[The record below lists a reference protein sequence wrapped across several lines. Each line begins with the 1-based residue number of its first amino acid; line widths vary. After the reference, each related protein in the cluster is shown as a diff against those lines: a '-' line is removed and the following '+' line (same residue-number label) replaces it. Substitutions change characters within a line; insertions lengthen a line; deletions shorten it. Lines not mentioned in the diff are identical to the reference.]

1 MCDEAGTSLTADD
14 GGVQARERPKVLQSG
29 GIVTRWRPCRHPL
42 TGPRRRASPRP
53 ARGRRCPRV
62 RPLGGSSR
70 MRHRVARHGPPT
82 ASPRR
87 GGPEERHP
95 RRHGGRRRPRPERH
109 HRGRDLDRGHHRQAP
124 GTCRRQRA
132 DRLRHVRRKLDRRC
146 VVHRRRRGHH
156 SRRARAPG
164 ALLPQGR
171 RRPGVRRQD
180 RRRSPRGGGPG
191 PRWAHPARL
200 ARPHGVRLLDTADAR
215 RHHVSRARRAAD
227 AVLRGMLGRAEIE
240 AARQRLKGAIYETPC
255 PYSQTLSEI
264 SGVRC
269 FVKLENLQMTGS
281 FKERGAANLLLQLDP
296 AERASGVAAASAGN
310 HGLAVAFHA
319 ARLGI
324 GAVIVM
330 PEWAPLIKVTSARRY
345 GAEVILSGANY
356 DEAYG
361 LARQI
366 ATERG
371 LAFVHPF
378 DDERVVAGQGTLGL
392 ELLEQC
398 PDMDAVVVPVGG
410 GGLVGGVALAIKAVR
425 PGVRVIG
432 VQAEALDAM
441 KQALATGTRTTLPPA
456 ATIADGIAVRQVG
469 EITLALAMHYVDDV
483 VAVTEEE
490 LANAIL
496 LLLEIEKTVVEG
508 AGAAPLA
515 ALLNRQLGLEG
526 RTVVLV
532 LSGGNIDV
540 TMISRIIERGLV
552 KDARLVRLSVIL
564 RDQPGALAR
573 LAALV
578 GEARANILHIEH
590 ERAFSRA
597 AIGESRV
604 ELTLETSG
612 REQIEIVKRRLIESG
627 YRVEER
633 RA

>member
-1 MCDEAGTSLTADD
+1 MLE
-14 GGVQARERPKVLQSG
+14 
-29 GIVTRWRPCRHPL
+29 
-42 TGPRRRASPRP
+42 
-53 ARGRRCPRV
+53 
-62 RPLGGSSR
+62 
-70 MRHRVARHGPPT
+70 
-82 ASPRR
+82 
-87 GGPEERHP
+87 
-95 RRHGGRRRPRPERH
+95 
-109 HRGRDLDRGHHRQAP
+109 
-124 GTCRRQRA
+124 
-132 DRLRHVRRKLDRRC
+132 
-146 VVHRRRRGHH
+146 
-156 SRRARAPG
+156 
-164 ALLPQGR
+164 
-171 RRPGVRRQD
+171 
-180 RRRSPRGGGPG
+180 
-191 PRWAHPARL
+191 
-200 ARPHGVRLLDTADAR
+200 
-215 RHHVSRARRAAD
+215 AAD
-227 AVLRGMLGRAEIE
+227 IA
-240 AARQRLKGAIYETPC
+240 AARKRLEGAIYQTPC
-255 PYSQTLSEI
+255 PYSQTLSEL
-264 SGVRC
+264 SGARC

-296 AERASGVAAASAGN
+296 AEVSRGVAAASAGN

-324 GAVIVM
+324 RAVIVM
-330 PEWAPLIKVTSARRY
+330 PEWAPLIKVTSSRRH

-361 LARQI
+361 RARQV

-378 DDERVVAGQGTLGL
+378 DDDRVVAGQGTLGL

-398 PDMDAVVVPVGG
+398 ADMDAVVVPVGG
-410 GGLVGGVALAIKAVR
+410 GGLVGGVALAIKAAR
-425 PGVRVIG
+425 PEVRVIG

-441 KQALATGTRTTLPPA
+441 RQALATGTRTTLPPA
-456 ATIADGIAVRQVG
+456 STIAVRQVG
-469 EITLALAMHYVDDV
+469 EITLALARHYVDDV
-483 VAVTEEE
+483 VTVTEEE
-490 LANAIL
+490 LSNAIL

-515 ALLNRQLGLEG
+515 ALLNRPLGLAG
-526 RTVVLV
+526 RNVVLV

-540 TMISRIIERGLV
+540 TMISRIIDRGLV
-552 KDARLVRLSVIL
+552 KDSRLVRLSVIL

-578 GEARANILHIEH
+578 GDARANILHIEH

-612 REQIEIVKRRLIESG
+612 REQIDIVKQRLIESG